1 VGSGSKFD
9 VNGNLTNFSGTT
21 LTGRSYNL
29 TGTLQFNGANIVT
42 NAGNI
47 TLTGNSA
54 ATINQ
59 TSANGL
65 AGFATNAAGASF
77 ALAGG

>member
-1 VGSGSKFD
+1 
-9 VNGNLTNFSGTT
+9 
-21 LTGRSYNL
+21 
-29 TGTLQFNGANIVT
+29 VT